1 MVYVRPI
8 GSGDEISCL
17 RSYGRAKVALQ
28 TDFETPLGRARC
40 SVIDLS
46 LGGAQLQ
53 IDQPIDRGE
62 SLWLWLNKVKVFG
75 TVQWAR
81 GNMIGVQFEEKLPK
95 ALVLS
100 LRGDH
105 VDPKA
110 LEEVEAMLVAQNWVI
125 GTPATRP
132 KNVRIAQVLGGPG
145 QADVARAAQL
155 GRNSRQA
162 DRAGIGIDQRALLIF
177 LFAALIGTM
186 AGIASF
192 MLR

>member
-1 MVYVRPI
+1 M
-8 GSGDEISCL
+8 
-17 RSYGRAKVALQ
+17 ALQ
-28 TDFETPLGRARC
+28 TNLETPLGRARC
-40 SVIDLS
+40 TVIDLS
-46 LGGAQLQ
+46 LGGAQLETAEPV
-53 IDQPIDRGE
+53 DLGE
-62 SLWLWLNKVKVFG
+62 SLWLWLGKAKVFG

-110 LEEVEAMLVAQNWVI
+110 LEEVEAMLVAQSWVI
-125 GTPATRP
+125 GTPAARP
-132 KNVRIAQVLGGPG
+132 KSTRIAQVLGGPG
-145 QADVARAAQL
+145 QADGARPAQL
-155 GRNSRQA
+155 TRDSRQA
-162 DRAGIGIDQRALLIF
+162 DPAGTGIDRRVLLIF
-177 LFAALIGTM
+177 LFAAAIGAA